1 MIGTKRERSVKVC
14 CMCGKEK
21 PIVKHLNGDPNKPVC
36 AACNMKLRR
45 GLASSD
51 QVRAIRLGATV
62 IGALEQLLGLDL
74 DNAEEEEIQAI
85 QARFKSMASGWLGVT
100 AADTA
105 GDPSTAKRST
115 DLGAEE
121 RERSSSPK
129 WLELTQAERDQK
141 RMDGQR
147 ASLEKRRAEREAKR
161 QSQSVTATSTA
172 GGSGGD
178 APTTNE

>member
-51 QVRAIRLGATV
+51 QVRAIRLAATV

-74 DNAEEEEIQAI
+74 EGAQEQEIQAI
-85 QARFKSMASGWLGVT
+85 QERVKSLASEWLGVKGT
-100 AADTA
+100 DTE
-105 GDPSTAKRST
+105 GDTSVAKPGTEVSASHEGRST
-115 DLGAEE
+115 
-121 RERSSSPK
+121 SPT
-129 WLELTQAERDQK
+129 WLELTQAERDAK
-141 RMDGQR
+141 IKAGQQAALAR
-147 ASLEKRRAEREAKR
+147 RRAQRDVQE
-161 QSQSVTATSTA
+161 
-172 GGSGGD
+172 
-178 APTTNE
+178 